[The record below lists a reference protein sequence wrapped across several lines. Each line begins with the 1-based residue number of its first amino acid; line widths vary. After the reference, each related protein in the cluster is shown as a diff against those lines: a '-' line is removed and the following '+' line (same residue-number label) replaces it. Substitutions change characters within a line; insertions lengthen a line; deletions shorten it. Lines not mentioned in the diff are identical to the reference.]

1 MSEHPLATPVLAA
14 GLDVGGTN
22 TALVVTDEHDRLLLH
37 DVVRTNPSDLA
48 GQAIGLAR
56 RAGHELESRGLRL
69 AAVGVAVPGRVQPI
83 DGTLALAVNLGAPV
97 LPLAGLLEAATGLP
111 SYIEHDAR
119 AAAGWL
125 RDSPS
130 YGGRY
135 LAYLSVGTGISAGV
149 VIDGELLRGVGGLA
163 GELGHTVALPSG
175 PRCSCGLA
183 GCLEA
188 VAAGPA
194 IARQAREAL
203 AAGRA
208 SSLPSEA
215 TSADVFRAAAEG
227 DELAAELADAAAG
240 HLSRAIRAL
249 VLLFGVE
256 RVIVGGGVAA
266 AGGHLLERLLAKL
279 ADERVA
285 SALVEAAFATVSV
298 DVLAPETEA
307 GARGAA
313 AIARAG
319 VRGRAARAGDDVLV
333 TQGEGVG
340 SQ

>member
-1 MSEHPLATPVLAA
+1 MSDHAPAIPSLTA
-14 GLDVGGTN
+14 GLDVGGTK

-37 DVVRTNPSDLA
+37 DVVPTEPSDLA

-56 RAGHELESRGLRL
+56 RAGREMQGRGLRL
-69 AAVGVAVPGRVQPI
+69 RAVGVAVPGRVQPI
-83 DGTLALAVNLGAPV
+83 EGTLALAVNLGAPA
-97 LPLAGLLEAATGLP
+97 LPLARLLEAATGLP
-111 SYIEHDAR
+111 SYVEHDAR
-119 AAAGWL
+119 AAAAWL
-125 RDSPS
+125 RDSPV

-163 GELGHTVALPSG
+163 GELGHTVAQPDG

-194 IARQAREAL
+194 IARQARDAV
-203 AAGRA
+203 ASGRA
-208 SSLPSEA
+208 SSLSSEA

-227 DELAAELADAAAG
+227 DGLATELADAAAG
-240 HLSRAIRAL
+240 HLARAVRAL

-256 RVIVGGGVAA
+256 RVVLGGGVAA
-266 AGGHLLERLLAKL
+266 AGGQLLERLLAQL
-279 ADERVA
+279 DCERL
-285 SALVEAAFATVSV
+285 SSPLIEAALTTVSV
-298 DVLAPETEA
+298 DVLPPDTEA

-319 VRGRAARAGDDVLV
+319 VRGRPTRADDPVR
-333 TQGEGVG
+333 QGEGVG